1 MEPHAREN
9 ILDLVKAS
17 IAGVMASVSMASAEM
32 MIAALTI
39 IYLIALLLEKAYKFV
54 KWLKERR
61 ANGGS

>member
-17 IAGVMASVSMASAEM
+17 IAGVMASMSMASAEI

-39 IYLIALLLEKAYKFV
+39 IYLIALLLEKAYKFC
-54 KWLKERR
+54 KWLKGRR
-61 ANGGS
+61 DGGS

>member
-17 IAGVMASVSMASAEM
+17 IAGVMASMSMASAEM

-39 IYLIALLLEKAYKFV
+39 IYLIALLFEKAYKLY
-54 KWLKERR
+54 KWLKGRR
-61 ANGGS
+61 DGGS